1 MINDLLFE
9 HILPRQLSVSKIFF
23 GAFPD
28 AGQESRD
35 SSENC
40 YDQCEQDPK
49 FWCRMNSINKLK
61 FSGFPYYLKQEIKI
75 R

>member
-61 FSGFPYYLKQEIKI
+61 FSVLFTSEKLALYI
-75 R
+75 